1 MRHLSCVGWSI
12 VGAVVG
18 LAGVAWAQ
26 EASPSVAVASGD
38 PTSDVLIRLLSG
50 GGLPAV
56 LAVVAWVLRGQL
68 GHGVPIVVRLDPAV
82 VRELRLLRKAAQDR
96 PADDSDDSTPSPPSD
111 R

>member
-1 MRHLSCVGWSI
+1 MRHLSCVRWSV
-12 VGAVVG
+12 VGAVIG

-56 LAVVAWVLRGQL
+56 LAVLAWVLRGQL
-68 GHGVPIVVRLDPAV
+68 GQGVPIVVRLDPTV
-82 VRELRLLRKAAQDR
+82 VREIRLIRRAAQDR
-96 PADDSDDSTPSPPSD
+96 PADDSDDSTPAPPSD